1 MSTVTAASKREQRVT
16 VRSLAN
22 RKARLKNEMVPSGS
36 GDGAAASPA
45 KAEPITML
53 TAYDFTFA
61 RIFDQAGIDL
71 LLVGD
76 SLGNVVQ
83 GCDTTLP
90 VTFDEMLYHTK
101 LVARGAER
109 ALVVGDMP
117 FGSYHVSPED
127 AVRNAI
133 RFVKEAGAQAVKLE
147 GGVAMAET
155 IRRIVA
161 AQIPVMGHV
170 GLTPQ
175 SVHKMGGFRVQGRGD
190 MGRMQVLED
199 ALAVQ
204 ESGAFAVVLEG
215 IPAELGREVTER
227 LDIPTI
233 GIGAGVDCDGQV
245 LVMHDLLGL
254 NDWTPSF
261 VKQYANLGALA
272 SQAARAYADE
282 VRHRKFPDA
291 KHSYR

>member
-1 MSTVTAASKREQRVT
+1 MSTVTASSSREQRVT
-16 VRSLAN
+16 VRSLHC
-22 RKARLKNEMVPSGS
+22 RKSK
-36 GDGAAASPA
+36 GD
-45 KAEPITML
+45 PITML

-83 GCDTTLP
+83 GCETTLP
-90 VTFDEMLYHTK
+90 VTLDEALYHTK
-101 LVARGAER
+101 LVTRGAHR

-117 FGSYHVSPED
+117 FGTFQVSPED

-133 RFVKEAGAQAVKLE
+133 RFVKEAGAHAVKLE
-147 GGVAMAET
+147 GGVHMGGT
-155 IRRIVA
+155 IQRIVN

-175 SVHKMGGFRVQGRGD
+175 SVNKFGGFRVQGRGD
-190 MGRMQVLED
+190 VGRARVIED

-204 ESGAFAVVLEG
+204 EAGAFAVVLEG
-215 IPAELGREVTER
+215 IPADLGREVTER

-233 GIGAGVDCDGQV
+233 GIGAGPSCDGQV

>member
-1 MSTVTAASKREQRVT
+1 MSTVTASSAREHRVT

-22 RKARLKNEMVPSGS
+22 RKAKGR
-36 GDGAAASPA
+36 
-45 KAEPITML
+45 PITML

-83 GCDTTLP
+83 GEDTTLP
-90 VTFDEMLYHTK
+90 VTLDEVIYHTRM
-101 LVARGAER
+101 VVRGVSR
-109 ALVVGDMP
+109 SLVVGDMP

-127 AVRNAI
+127 AVRGAI
-133 RFVKEAGAQAVKLE
+133 RLVKEGGAQAVKLE
-147 GGVAMAET
+147 GGVTMAPT
-155 IRRIVA
+155 IKRIVE
-161 AQIPVMGHV
+161 AQMPVMGHV

-175 SVHKMGGFRVQGRGD
+175 SVNKMGGFRVQGRGD
-190 MGRMQVLED
+190 EGRMQVIED

-204 ESGAFAVVLEG
+204 EAGAFACVLEG

-245 LVMHDLLGL
+245 LVMHDMLGL

-261 VKQYANLGALA
+261 VKQYANLGAAA
-272 SQAARAYADE
+272 SQAARAFADE
-282 VRHRKFPDA
+282 VGHRKFPDEE
-291 KHSYR
+291 HSYE

>member
-1 MSTVTAASKREQRVT
+1 MSTVTASSSREHRVT

-22 RKARLKNEMVPSGS
+22 RKRKG
-36 GDGAAASPA
+36 
-45 KAEPITML
+45 EPITML

-61 RIFDQAGIDL
+61 RIFDTAGIDL

-90 VTFDEMLYHTK
+90 VTLDEVIYHTR
-101 LVARGAER
+101 LVARGTQR

-117 FGSYHVSPED
+117 FGSYQVSSED
-127 AVRNAI
+127 AVRAAI

-147 GGVAMAET
+147 GGVQMAET
-155 IRRIVA
+155 IERIST
-161 AQIPVMGHV
+161 AQIPVMAHI

-175 SVHKMGGFRVQGRGD
+175 SVNKFGGFRVQGRGD
-190 MGRMQVLED
+190 EGRAQVMAD

-204 ESGAFAVVLEG
+204 EAGAFAVVLEG
-215 IPAELGREVTER
+215 IPAELGRDVTQA

-261 VKQYANLGALA
+261 VKQFANLGAVA
-272 SQAARAYADE
+272 SQATRAFIEE
-282 VRHRKFPDA
+282 VENRKFPDEA
-291 KHSYR
+291 HSYR